1 MADSQDDSRKNGH
14 ALTVL
19 RHRDF
24 RLLWFGQLI
33 STTGQQM
40 QTVTLAWH
48 LFNLTDSTFQVGL
61 IGLFGILPFL
71 VLSFIGGA
79 VADRVDRKRVILA
92 TQTATMATTLVLTG
106 ATIAGIVTPALIYAV
121 AFVTGATR
129 AFDAP
134 ARQALIP
141 NLVPRNELANALT
154 LNTMLRQMATIFG
167 PGVGGLIVGFAGVA
181 AAYAINGLTFLAV
194 IGALL
199 AMGPVSTSFDISTSG
214 LRSQAGRME
223 QVLGGLRFARGE
235 PVVLSLLSLDFMV
248 TILGSTRALMP
259 AYARDVLGVGAEGLG
274 LLYAAPAVGAVV
286 GALVLGA
293 FGANWRNTWIVLVIS
308 AAFGACV
315 LGFGLA
321 MSFPVA
327 LLFLFGSG
335 LADVFGEVMRA
346 TIVQLRTP
354 DEVRG
359 RVTALSVMF
368 TTGGPQLGQLQ
379 SGAIASFAGPA
390 GAAVVGGAAVMGLA
404 LAFTANRHLRVSTTE
419 EPAPL
424 RPASSG

>member
-1 MADSQDDSRKNGH
+1 MATSTADQAPRRH

-61 IGLFGILPFL
+61 IAFFGILPFL

-79 VADRVDRKRVILA
+79 VADQIERKKVILV
-92 TQTATMATTLVLTG
+92 TQTMTMATTFALVA
-106 ATIAGIVTPALIYAV
+106 ATLSDIVSPGFIYGV
-121 AFVTGATR
+121 AFITGATR

-141 NLVPRNELANALT
+141 NLVPRDELGSALT

-167 PGVGGLIVGFAGVA
+167 PGVGGLIIGFAGVS
-181 AAYAINGLTFLAV
+181 AAYAINGITFVAV

-199 AMGPVSTSFDISTSG
+199 AMGPVPSTFTRTQG
-214 LRSQAGRME
+214 GRLD
-223 QVLGGLRFARGE
+223 QVLGGLRYARGE
-235 PVVLSLLSLDFMV
+235 PIVLSLLCLDFLV
-248 TILGSTRALMP
+248 TGLGSTRALMP
-259 AYARDVLGVGAEGLG
+259 AFARDVLAVGPEGLG
-274 LLYAAPAVGAVV
+274 LLYAAPAAGAVV
-286 GALVLGA
+286 GALLLGA
-293 FGANWRNTWIVLVIS
+293 FGTNWRNTWIVLVVS
-308 AAFGACV
+308 ACFGFCV
-315 LGFGLA
+315 LGFGL
-321 MSFPVA
+321 SVFFPLA

-335 LADVFGEVMRA
+335 LADVVGEVMRA

-354 DEVRG
+354 DDVRG

-368 TTGGPQLGQLQ
+368 STGGPQLGQLQ
-379 SGAIASFAGPA
+379 SGAVAGLAGPA
-390 GAAVVGGAAVMGLA
+390 GAAIVGGSAVIAVA
-404 LAFTANRHLRVSTTE
+404 LAFTANRHLRVSTPHQPV
-419 EPAPL
+419 PA
-424 RPASSG
+424 ATTSGG

>member
-1 MADSQDDSRKNGH
+1 MADSQDSHRSNGH

-61 IGLFGILPFL
+61 IAFFGILPFL

-79 VADRVDRKRVILA
+79 VADQVDRKHVILV
-92 TQTATMATTLVLTG
+92 TQSATMATTFVLVG
-106 ATIAGIVTPALIYAV
+106 ATVADIVTPGIIFGV

-141 NLVPRNELANALT
+141 NLVPRGELANALT
-154 LNTMLRQMATIFG
+154 LNTLLRQMATIVG
-167 PGVGGLIVGFAGVA
+167 PGVGGLLIGFFGVS
-181 AAYAINGLTFLAV
+181 AAYMINGLTYVAV

-199 AMGPVSTSFDISTSG
+199 AMGPVPATIVRST
-214 LRSQAGRME
+214 AGRFE

-248 TILGSTRALMP
+248 TVLGSTRALMP
-259 AYARDVLGVGAEGLG
+259 AFARDVLAVGPEGLG
-274 LLYAAPAVGAVV
+274 LLYAAPAAGAVV
-286 GALVLGA
+286 GALILGA
-293 FGANWRNTWIVLVIS
+293 FGVTWRNTWIVLIVS

-321 MSFPVA
+321 IAFPIA
-327 LLFLFGSG
+327 LIFLFGSG
-335 LADVFGEVMRA
+335 LADVVGEVMRA

-354 DEVRG
+354 DQVRG

-390 GAAVVGGAAVMGLA
+390 GAAVIGGSAVVAIA
-404 LAFTANRHLRVSTTE
+404 LAFTANRHLRVSATH
-419 EPAPL
+419 EPAQL
-424 RPASSG
+424 GTASGG

>member
-1 MADSQDDSRKNGH
+1 MTDSQDASRIHRH

-24 RLLWFGQLI
+24 RLLWFGQLV

-40 QTVTLAWH
+40 QAVALAWH

-61 IGLFGILPFL
+61 IAFFGILPFL
-71 VLSFIGGA
+71 ILSFVGGA
-79 VADRVDRKRVILA
+79 VADQIDRRRVILM
-92 TQTATMATTLVLTG
+92 TQTATMVTTFALVG
-106 ATIAGIVTPALIYAV
+106 ATVADIVTPGLIYGV
-121 AFVTGATR
+121 AFITGATR

-141 NLVPRNELANALT
+141 NLVPRDELASALT

-167 PGVGGLIVGFAGVA
+167 PGVGGLLIGFAGVS

-199 AMGPVSTSFDISTSG
+199 AMGPIPSTFV
-214 LRSQAGRME
+214 RSQAGRLD

-235 PVVLSLLSLDFMV
+235 PIVLSLLSLDFLV
-248 TILGSTRALMP
+248 TVLGSTRALMP
-259 AYARDVLGVGAEGLG
+259 AFARDVLAVGPEGLG
-274 LLYAAPAVGAVV
+274 LLYAAPAAGAVV
-286 GALVLGA
+286 GALILGA
-293 FGANWRNTWIVLVIS
+293 FGATWRNTWIVLVVS
-308 AAFGACV
+308 AAFGLCV
-315 LGFGLA
+315 LGFGLSVA
-321 MSFPVA
+321 FPIA

-335 LADVFGEVMRA
+335 LADVVGEVMRA

-379 SGAIASFAGPA
+379 SGAIASFAGP
-390 GAAVVGGAAVMGLA
+390 GGAAVIGGATVLA
-404 LAFTANRHLRVSTTE
+404 VVVAFTANRHLRVAVPL
-419 EPAPL
+419 EPARM

>member
-1 MADSQDDSRKNGH
+1 MADSSDPSRSNGH

-61 IGLFGILPFL
+61 IAFFGILPFL

-79 VADRVDRKRVILA
+79 VADQVDRKRVILL
-92 TQTATMATTLVLTG
+92 TQTATMATTFVLVG
-106 ATIAGIVTPALIYAV
+106 ATVAGAVTPALIYGV

-141 NLVPRNELANALT
+141 NLVPRDELASALT

-167 PGVGGLIVGFAGVA
+167 PGFGGLIIGLAGVST
-181 AAYAINGLTFLAV
+181 AYAINGLTFLAV

-199 AMGPVSTSFDISTSG
+199 AMGPVTPTFARPQG
-214 LRSQAGRME
+214 GRME
-223 QVLGGLRFARGE
+223 QVMGGLRFARGE
-235 PVVLSLLSLDFMV
+235 PVVLSLLSLDFLV
-248 TILGSTRALMP
+248 TVVGSTRALMP
-259 AYARDVLGVGAEGLG
+259 AFARDVLEVGPEGLG
-274 LLYAAPAVGAVV
+274 LLYAAPAAGAVV
-286 GALVLGA
+286 GALILGA
-293 FGANWRNTWIVLVIS
+293 FGASWRNTWIVLVVS

-321 MSFPVA
+321 ITFPLA

-335 LADVFGEVMRA
+335 LADVVGEVMRA

-390 GAAVVGGAAVMGLA
+390 GAAVIGGSAVLA
-404 LAFTANRHLRVSTTE
+404 IVLAFTANRHLRVATTH

-424 RPASSG
+424 TTLSSG